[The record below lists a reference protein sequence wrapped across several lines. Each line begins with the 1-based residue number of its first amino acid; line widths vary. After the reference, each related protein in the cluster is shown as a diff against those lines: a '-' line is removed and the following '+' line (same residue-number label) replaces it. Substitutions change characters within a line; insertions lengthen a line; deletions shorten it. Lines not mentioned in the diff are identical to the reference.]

1 MRRWLAG
8 GAVFLLFILV
18 LTSGSSYF
26 GLDAAKQGTTS
37 DDDRKMAVALVNE
50 DEGGQFNGK
59 KYTFGNEFVKSIEKD
74 NSQDWYVVSRGMAE
88 NGLNDNTYNMMI
100 VIPSDFTKR
109 ALSIDSKNPQNIVLN
124 YKVNASDSSA
134 LKEKAEK
141 TAGSILED
149 FNRRIIDVYFASVL
163 GNLHDAQDN
172 VSALVNEEKKHT
184 SDYIQHVKAP
194 IAGYTGQF
202 ATVQD
207 QSQLSK
213 EVFKGFQ
220 DLLKSN
226 SSVLADGK
234 KEGDSLQNDY
244 LDYVK
249 MKNMTDSLA
258 KNFSDRL
265 LSLNDALT
273 SEAVKQ
279 QLDGLNLANEAVRA
293 QFSNKT
299 GEDANIRFESD
310 TIRQYLADTANAL
323 RAQQNDLETT
333 LQSDLQQSISGQLQ
347 KNFSAGD
354 QKVPLN
360 RFFEGP
366 DKAIRAAIE
375 REIEKLPALK
385 LEEIENAGL
394 DESVSSGLKNVISV
408 TNQYDEEFG
417 YTPLAKIETLPIV
430 EQVEDI
436 KKNLEENG
444 LVLSDEVADLPEMKK
459 DGQIFT
465 LQIPDAFTLEKLT
478 FVLPGGEE
486 KTYGAND
493 VKDNGVTLP
502 KTAQGPFSVKAKVI
516 LKKDREDVKL
526 FEPVA
531 WSWKIKQEDATD
543 SKGKTGDDESGQK
556 ENGKMEKN
564 SKTGDARTNAA
575 HASKGGTTV
584 SRTSESTGGNENSGA
599 GDKGDSGSKGS
610 GSSNGGSPANS
621 GTETGNKAG
630 NTPGN
635 GSGTSTTNDNPGTGS
650 GTGNG
655 AGNAPGNGSGTGTA
669 NDNPG
674 NGTTNDNP
682 DNGTG
687 TGNGAGNTD
696 NGTGTGTGTD
706 PQNPGNGD
714 AGNGGPGTQA
724 ETRAAHSSQNRSPL
738 STIRFHTKR

>member
-1 MRRWLAG
+1 M
-8 GAVFLLFILV
+8 
-18 LTSGSSYF
+18 
-26 GLDAAKQGTTS
+26 
-37 DDDRKMAVALVNE
+37 
-50 DEGGQFNGK
+50 
-59 KYTFGNEFVKSIEKD
+59 
-74 NSQDWYVVSRGMAE
+74 
-88 NGLNDNTYNMMI
+88 
-100 VIPSDFTKR
+100 
-109 ALSIDSKNPQNIVLN
+109 
-124 YKVNASDSSA
+124 
-134 LKEKAEK
+134 
-141 TAGSILED
+141 
-149 FNRRIIDVYFASVL
+149 
-163 GNLHDAQDN
+163 
-172 VSALVNEEKKHT
+172 
-184 SDYIQHVKAP
+184 KAP

-207 QSQLSK
+207 RSHLSK
-213 EVFKGFQ
+213 EAFKGFQ

-299 GEDANIRFESD
+299 GENANIRFESD

-502 KTAQGPFSVKAKVI
+502 THISHVLNIV
-516 LKKDREDVKL
+516 
-526 FEPVA
+526 
-531 WSWKIKQEDATD
+531 
-543 SKGKTGDDESGQK
+543 
-556 ENGKMEKN
+556 
-564 SKTGDARTNAA
+564 
-575 HASKGGTTV
+575 H
-584 SRTSESTGGNENSGA
+584 
-599 GDKGDSGSKGS
+599 
-610 GSSNGGSPANS
+610 SN
-621 GTETGNKAG
+621 
-630 NTPGN
+630 
-635 GSGTSTTNDNPGTGS
+635 
-650 GTGNG
+650 
-655 AGNAPGNGSGTGTA
+655 
-669 NDNPG
+669 
-674 NGTTNDNP
+674 
-682 DNGTG
+682 
-687 TGNGAGNTD
+687 
-696 NGTGTGTGTD
+696 
-706 PQNPGNGD
+706 
-714 AGNGGPGTQA
+714 
-724 ETRAAHSSQNRSPL
+724 
-738 STIRFHTKR
+738 F

>member
-1 MRRWLAG
+1 M
-8 GAVFLLFILV
+8 
-18 LTSGSSYF
+18 
-26 GLDAAKQGTTS
+26 
-37 DDDRKMAVALVNE
+37 
-50 DEGGQFNGK
+50 
-59 KYTFGNEFVKSIEKD
+59 
-74 NSQDWYVVSRGMAE
+74 
-88 NGLNDNTYNMMI
+88 
-100 VIPSDFTKR
+100 
-109 ALSIDSKNPQNIVLN
+109 
-124 YKVNASDSSA
+124 
-134 LKEKAEK
+134 
-141 TAGSILED
+141 
-149 FNRRIIDVYFASVL
+149 
-163 GNLHDAQDN
+163 
-172 VSALVNEEKKHT
+172 
-184 SDYIQHVKAP
+184 KAP

-213 EVFKGFQ
+213 EAFKGFQ

-299 GEDANIRFESD
+299 GENANIRFESD
-310 TIRQYLADTANAL
+310 TIRQYLADTANVL

-564 SKTGDARTNAA
+564 SKTGDARKAA
-575 HASKGGTTV
+575 HASKGETTV
-584 SRTSESTGGNENSGA
+584 SGTPKSTGRNANSGA